1 MNVEAVAVPLNF
13 ILRRV
18 SSHTLSVMKT
28 TGNIIGTEEYLG
40 TKDKEMGSILKL
52 KPLFLQAKTLGLA

>member
-13 ILRRV
+13 ILKRL
-18 SSHTLSVMKT
+18 SSHTSLSVMKT
-28 TGNIIGTEEYLG
+28 TGNIIGKEYLG

-52 KPLFLQAKTLGLA
+52 KRLFLQAKILGLA

>member
-13 ILRRV
+13 ILKRV

-28 TGNIIGTEEYLG
+28 TGNIIGKEYLG

-52 KPLFLQAKTLGLA
+52 K